1 MGRNNRQRRAA
12 KQKMRTRR
20 GPTPTRSS
28 DPADEFAELFDHPGL
43 WDSYVDPEPPQAAPT
58 APRPQSSTVTERARR
73 LLDQWISVAM
83 RQGDDGVLRTW
94 ADHQLWSVDEAV
106 LDRADELL
114 GNRMLADAAHLWSAG
129 WQPRDLLHVA
139 LRLDK
144 RAATLAADLTIEQL
158 RRTGRFDLA
167 PAGWRDQLES
177 TAQRV
182 REAGLLPV
190 GDGSWRPLRRLL
202 ATGAGGPETLSSA
215 LRLLARI
222 ERLPSIT
229 MTLSPPSTWRAAA
242 IRPTAATLNQAA
254 SDERREKVLTR
265 IRALLAKAES
275 TEHAAEA
282 ETFTAKAQDLMTR
295 HAIDEA
301 LLHAGV
307 DDSVDVLS
315 RRVLIDNPYPYE
327 KVQLLNQVAA
337 ANRVRVIWL
346 EDLAM
351 ATAVGTP
358 VDVDQVEMLF
368 VSLLIQA
375 TRAMAEAGAARP
387 GSFDRSP
394 RFRRSFLTSYA
405 IRIGERLVT
414 ADAEAT
420 ASYGSELVPVLKRQQ
435 EAVDDEFDR
444 LFPNTY
450 QSSNRRY
457 YDRRGWD
464 AGREAADRATFVA
477 GRIAG

>member
-12 KQKMRTRR
+12 KQKIRMRR
-20 GPTPTRSS
+20 GPTPPRSS
-28 DPADEFAELFDHPGL
+28 ERADEFAELFDHPGL
-43 WDSYVDPEPPQAAPT
+43 YDGFDPEPPRAAPT
-58 APRPQSSTVTERARR
+58 APRRESSTVTERAQR
-73 LLDQWISVAM
+73 LLDQWIAVAL
-83 RQGDDGVLRTW
+83 RQGDDGVLRRW
-94 ADHQLWSVDEAV
+94 AEHQLWSVDEAV

-114 GNRMLADAAHLWSAG
+114 GSRMLADAAHLWSAG

-139 LRLDK
+139 LRIDK

-158 RRTGRFDLA
+158 RRSGRSGLA
-167 PAGWRDQLES
+167 PEGWRDQLES

-182 REAGLLPV
+182 REAGLPAV
-190 GDGSWRPLRRLL
+190 GDGSWRPLGRLL
-202 ATGAGGPETLSSA
+202 MTGVGGSETLSSA
-215 LRLLARI
+215 LRLLVRI

-229 MTLSPPSTWRAAA
+229 MTLPPPSTWRAAVP
-242 IRPTAATLNQAA
+242 RPAATLDQVT
-254 SDERREKVLTR
+254 SGERREKVLTR

-307 DDSVDVLS
+307 EDSVDVRS

-405 IRIGERLVT
+405 LRIGERLVT

-435 EAVDDEFDR
+435 EAVDEEVAR
-444 LFPNTY
+444 LFPNIY
-450 QSSNRRY
+450 QSPNRRY